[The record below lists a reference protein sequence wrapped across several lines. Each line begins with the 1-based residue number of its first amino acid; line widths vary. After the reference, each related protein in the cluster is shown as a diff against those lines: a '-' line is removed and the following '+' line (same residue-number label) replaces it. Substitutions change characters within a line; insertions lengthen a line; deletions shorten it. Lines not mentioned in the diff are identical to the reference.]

1 MSILIIVKV
10 ISMKRSNQT
19 SQDNCSNTSSGNFN
33 GNNISDSDVKF
44 ISEVTN
50 YTDNSNKFV
59 VLQEFINIFFEK
71 AGALHNK
78 IGECAG
84 KDSIPDLNSDLLAL
98 RNFVEGT
105 LAIPN
110 SIFEIVDKIVQS
122 LFAYYE
128 LIATRGSGNN
138 LRNMSADKS
147 DDYIREFEKRKAEPV
162 EIQRRLLHVLRN
174 FIFDEHC

>member
-1 MSILIIVKV
+1 M
-10 ISMKRSNQT
+10 
-19 SQDNCSNTSSGNFN
+19 
-33 GNNISDSDVKF
+33 
-44 ISEVTN
+44 
-50 YTDNSNKFV
+50 FV

-78 IGECAG
+78 IGEYAG

-110 SIFEIVDKIVQS
+110 SILEIVDKIVQS

-138 LRNMSADKS
+138 LRNMSADQS
-147 DDYIREFEKRKAEPV
+147 DDYIREFEKRKTEPV
-162 EIQRRLLHVLRN
+162 EIQRKLLHVLRN
-174 FIFDEHC
+174 FILMNIVKVLFFASGKTGLAEPKLYKVKYNGLYLAWRFSEFYAML